1 MINLLSRL
9 FKSIF
14 YGFGFL
20 GLGLSVEGL
29 GVKLNPSGPPE
40 AVKRVGL
47 GLAASLRV

>member
-1 MINLLSRL
+1 MGSV
-9 FKSIF
+9 FF
-14 YGFGFL
+14 C
-20 GLGLSVEGL
+20 LGLSVEGL